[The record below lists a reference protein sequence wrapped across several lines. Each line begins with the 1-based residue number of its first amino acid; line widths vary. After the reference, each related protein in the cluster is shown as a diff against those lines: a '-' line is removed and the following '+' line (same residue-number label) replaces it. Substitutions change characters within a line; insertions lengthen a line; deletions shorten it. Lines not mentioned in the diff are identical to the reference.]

1 MSNRTQRLL
10 LWCAAT
16 DSTFELA
23 RVGDRSVLAGKCIHC
38 KRKLAI
44 DLEGRPLGRETV
56 EHIVPRTH
64 GGTDAIENLAIACS
78 RCNQGKGARLDP
90 RPWTDEGLQRVI
102 ATLQARRAERTRAP
116 LDGLSMPPQ
125 PGLDEPDATDTEGP
139 PAADAPAGEDRPGG
153 KTRSRAASR
162 RRRGKSCS

>member
-16 DSTFELA
+16 DSTFVLA

-44 DLEGRPLGRETV
+44 ALDGRPLGRETV
-56 EHIVPRTH
+56 EHIIPRTH

-90 RPWTDEGLQRVI
+90 RPWHDEGLQRVI
-102 ATLQARRAERTRAP
+102 TTLQARRAERMRPP
-116 LDGLSMPPQ
+116 LPGLSMPPQ
-125 PGLDEPDATDTEGP
+125 PGLDEPGGADTEGP
-139 PAADAPAGEDRPGG
+139 DDEGDPAAEDRPGG

-162 RRRGKSCS
+162 RRRGK